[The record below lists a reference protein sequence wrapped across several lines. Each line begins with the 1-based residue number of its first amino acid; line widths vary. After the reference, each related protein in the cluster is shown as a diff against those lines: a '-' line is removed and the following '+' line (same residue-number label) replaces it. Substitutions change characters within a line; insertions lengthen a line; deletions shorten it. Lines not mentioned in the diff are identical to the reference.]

1 MANANNPRGFQ
12 LQQSAA
18 GSPSNFEHIY
28 APIAYNDTTKIFTGD
43 PVKLLTTGFVSQWTS
58 GTSVA
63 QLWGIFDGVEYLST
77 SQGKM
82 VSAQFWPGADVAS
95 TAQNTI
101 VAKLIPCIGT
111 ASPYFLVQSDSTG
124 TAFADIGTNVDVN
137 LGTGN
142 TFTGQSGAYIV
153 STPATTATLPFQV
166 VNLYGGLPGAGGRMG
181 IQPSATNPYGGS
193 ATGAYNLV
201 IVRAN
206 VVGAGGAGL
215 A

>member
-1 MANANNPRGFQ
+1 MANANNPQGFQ
-12 LQQSAA
+12 LQQSAIGA
-18 GSPSNFEHIY
+18 PSNFEHIL
-28 APIAYNDTTKIFTGD
+28 ASIAYNDTTKIFTGD

-63 QLWGIFDGVEYLST
+63 QLWGIFAGVEYLSV

-95 TAQNTI
+95 TGQNSI
-101 VAKLIPCIGT
+101 VAKLIPCIGS
-111 ASPYFLVQSDSTG
+111 AAPLFLVQSDSTG
-124 TAFADIGTNVDVN
+124 TAFADIGTNVDVA

-166 VNLYGGLPGAGGRMG
+166 VGLYGGVPGAGGRMG

-193 ATGAYNLV
+193 ATGAYNRV